1 MLSLYRYQIYLLCF
15 VSCRYVL
22 TSDLGMKLEAC
33 FLSAFLF
40 KALFRTTL
48 PHPTAD
54 RDYALYEIGEGCEVQ
69 YLVPGVDLLSDRF
82 RCEGRTLIATLRWVA
97 EELSRAKHNLMVCKI
112 RCINSHCLCTRM
124 RISVMLVYHEGLFD
138 KPLTV

>member
-1 MLSLYRYQIYLLCF
+1 MPPAF
-15 VSCRYVL
+15 DRYVL
-22 TSDLGMKLEAC
+22 TSDLGLRLEAC

-82 RCEGRTLIATLRWVA
+82 RCDGRTLVATLRWVT
-97 EELSRAKHNLMVCKI
+97 EELSRAKHNLMV
-112 RCINSHCLCTRM
+112 R
-124 RISVMLVYHEGLFD
+124 VMKGLNI
-138 KPLTV
+138 T